1 VRDLRGRRRLRLT
14 GSLRLCDDSPGKLV
28 LRTTQRTTLRGRV
41 RASSTFVRLVEPTA
55 NGCVRLGFHSSLK
68 GRLAGRGLYVLEL
81 RARDSDGAVGAFRAS
96 RRIRR

>member
-1 VRDLRGRRRLRLT
+1 
-14 GSLRLCDDSPGKLV
+14 
-28 LRTTQRTTLRGRV
+28 
-41 RASSTFVRLVEPTA
+41 VRLVEPTA